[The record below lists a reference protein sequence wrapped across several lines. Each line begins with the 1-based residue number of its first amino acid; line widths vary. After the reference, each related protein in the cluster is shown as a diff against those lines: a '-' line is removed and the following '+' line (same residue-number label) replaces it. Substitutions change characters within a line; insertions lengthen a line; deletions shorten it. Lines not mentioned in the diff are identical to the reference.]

1 MSKAETF
8 ELKKIRRGSVGRA
21 LDKARKYRDLNDP
34 IQAESIC
41 LDILELEPDNEEAR
55 VQLIL
60 AMSERFAGKRN
71 SPRKADI
78 FAECDKLGDEYTRLY
93 FKGLVT
99 EREGLAYLERGHA
112 SVFAYEGLR
121 DAMDLYEAA
130 EKLSPEDNDD
140 AVLRWNACVRAIRR
154 EKLKPPPHY
163 KQELP
168 AD

>member
-8 ELKKIRRGSVGRA
+8 VLKKIHHASVARS
-21 LDKARKYRDLNDP
+21 LEKARQYRDLNDP
-34 IQAESIC
+34 LQAESIC
-41 LDILELEPDNEEAR
+41 LDVLALEPDNEEAR
-55 VQLIL
+55 VELIL
-60 AMSERFAGKRN
+60 AMSDQFAGKRK

-78 FAECDKLGDEYTRLY
+78 FAECDKLDDEYSKHY
-93 FKGLVT
+93 YKGLVT

-121 DAMDLYEAA
+121 DAMDFYEAA
-130 EKLSPEDNDD
+130 ETLSPEGNDD

-154 EKLKPPPHY
+154 EKLKPPAQYEH
-163 KQELP
+163 ELP